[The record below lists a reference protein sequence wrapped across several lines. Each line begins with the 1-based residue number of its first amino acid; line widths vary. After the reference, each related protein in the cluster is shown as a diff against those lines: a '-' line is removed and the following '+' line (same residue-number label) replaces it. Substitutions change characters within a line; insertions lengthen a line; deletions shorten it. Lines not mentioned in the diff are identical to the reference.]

1 LAEADAVTKLPSR
14 PTAPGPRGKS
24 RVDPAHKRKTML
36 IGELALLGGASVQ
49 AIRLYER
56 KGLLREPDRTASGYR
71 VYQPLDLE
79 ILKAVKRCRSLGL
92 TLAETRRV
100 TRILERTGGMTVRSL
115 RSRTVCA
122 SKRSSR

>member
-1 LAEADAVTKLPSR
+1 MTKLPSR
-14 PTAPGPRGKS
+14 PTAPGPRGKG
-24 RVDPAHKRKTML
+24 RVNTARKRKTML

-79 ILKAVKRCRSLGL
+79 ILKAVKR
-92 TLAETRRV
+92 
-100 TRILERTGGMTVRSL
+100 
-115 RSRTVCA
+115 
-122 SKRSSR
+122 

>member
-1 LAEADAVTKLPSR
+1 
-14 PTAPGPRGKS
+14 
-24 RVDPAHKRKTML
+24 ML

-79 ILKAVKRCRSLGL
+79 ILKAVKR
-92 TLAETRRV
+92 
-100 TRILERTGGMTVRSL
+100 
-115 RSRTVCA
+115 
-122 SKRSSR
+122 